1 MTTLIILV
9 ILFAIAIIGLIII
22 SIKKFSDKTDYILAS
37 NAIVSSNITDNANK
51 ILELLN
57 TIDKEVKAEAKAE
70 TSNITNLLSAIG
82 TANKNI
88 VDSMDVSNRA
98 LVNSINAIEEK
109 NDVIVKILEQITK
122 FNEHHRKVTEMLDNK
137 IIDAKLKRKD
147 ISDKLHNISDF
158 LYNAVNSLKG
168 KLQENYDKSIES
180 HEEINTIKLTLSN
193 FDEVDCCRHQT
204 IYGILKEINNIVT
217 DINNTTPNS
226 EDIIDSDELVNRI
239 AEGLYNRMNDL
250 EAKNSLPT
258 DKVEKPSPAKSK
270 HRTRA
275 RKANDSYNSVQDV
288 PQEKINED

>member
-57 TIDKEVKAEAKAE
+57 TIEKLQQDNFTKIIFDIDKEVKAEA
-70 TSNITNLLSAIG
+70 SNITNLLSAIG

-98 LVNSINAIEEK
+98 LVNSINAIEK
-109 NDVIVKILEQITK
+109 
-122 FNEHHRKVTEMLDNK
+122 
-137 IIDAKLKRKD
+137 KL
-147 ISDKLHNISDF
+147 ST
-158 LYNAVNSLKG
+158 V
-168 KLQENYDKSIES
+168 
-180 HEEINTIKLTLSN
+180 
-193 FDEVDCCRHQT
+193 
-204 IYGILKEINNIVT
+204 
-217 DINNTTPNS
+217 PNS

-239 AEGLYNRMNDL
+239 AGGLYNKMNDFQ
-250 EAKNSLPT
+250 AKNSLPA
-258 DKVEKPSPAKSK
+258 DKVEKPSPAKNK

-275 RKANDSYNSVQDV
+275 RKANDSYNSVQDA
-288 PQEKINED
+288 PQEKVNED